1 MMKYLP
7 LMDGGADVLKDVR
20 EDIEEVESLG
30 DVLVQALVEDLFVVG
45 LQVDQEELKHSLI
58 ITLQHL

>member
-30 DVLVQALVEDLFVVG
+30 DVLMQALVEDLFVVG